1 MKYIQ
6 IALLAASVTF
16 SGQALADS
24 QAESKAKSN
33 DNSESMMKVAVSEFG
48 TLPDGRQTQLYT
60 LENTSGASISMTNL
74 GAIIVSLRVPDK
86 NGKLEDVVLGF
97 DKAAPYLDS
106 PYFGAVVGRYAN
118 RIDKGRFELNGEK
131 YQLAT
136 NNGPNHLHGGDLGF
150 DNLLWKGQVVET
162 EQGDGVRFSIITP
175 DGDEGYPGELYVAV
189 TYVFTPENE
198 LIIDYLATAADDTI
212 VNISQH
218 SYFNLAG
225 QDDGSILDHT
235 LKINADFYTP
245 VTKTLIPTGEI
256 LSVKATPFDFT
267 EAKPIGRDIKA
278 DHQQIE
284 YGGGFDHNW
293 VLRRSEFEG
302 QMHTAAILADP
313 ESGRQMEIITDQPGL
328 QFYSGNFLDGK
339 ITGKDGARYQYRG
352 AVALE
357 TQHYP
362 DSPNQPHFPRT
373 TLKAGESFESQTIY
387 RFSVID

>member
-1 MKYIQ
+1 MKYMQ
-6 IALLAASVTF
+6 IALLAASAACC
-16 SGQALADS
+16 SQALAAS
-24 QAESKAKSN
+24 EANSN
-33 DNSESMMKVAVSEFG
+33 GNSEKMMKISVSEFG
-48 TLPDGRQTQLYT
+48 ALPDGRQTQLYT
-60 LENTSGASISMTNL
+60 LKNASGASISMTNL
-74 GAIIVSLRVPDK
+74 GAIIVSLHVPDK
-86 NGKLEDVVLGF
+86 NGKVEDVVLGF
-97 DKAAPYLDS
+97 DEPARYLTDS

-162 EQGDGVRFSIITP
+162 EQGDGVRFSIIAP

-225 QDDGSILDHT
+225 HGDGSILDHT

-256 LSVKATPFDFT
+256 LSIKATPFDFT

-302 QMHTAAILADP
+302 QIHTAAVLADP

-328 QFYSGNFLDGK
+328 QFYSGNFLDGS

-357 TQHYP
+357 TQHFP

-373 TLKAGESFESQTIY
+373 TLKAGESFESRTIY